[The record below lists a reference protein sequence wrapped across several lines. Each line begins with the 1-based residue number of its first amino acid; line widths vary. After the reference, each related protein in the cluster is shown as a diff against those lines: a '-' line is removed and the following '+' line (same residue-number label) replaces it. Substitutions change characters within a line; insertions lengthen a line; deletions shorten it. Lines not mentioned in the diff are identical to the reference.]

1 MKKNTKGT
9 GHQSSFF
16 YRCSLCA
23 AGGMLMG
30 VAAVLFLAGGKWCRF
45 HEYAAAGDESGI
57 AAISGCL

>member
-1 MKKNTKGT
+1 MKKNRRET

-30 VAAVLFLAGGKWCRF
+30 VAAVLFLAGGNGADSMNTLRSEERRVGKECK
-45 HEYAAAGDESGI
+45 A
-57 AAISGCL
+57 